1 MKVWSILQPNTLRAD
16 SLCALKNVKQRL
28 QKEIH
33 GWSSQSFPVTCCVF
47 AEYQMRPNSDLL
59 NMFVKILNWDKPRTI
74 LGGQRTYMTRSWLN
88 ISTFYSINLF
98 IKLLINSVKVP
109 SLCRGSGLMVRV
121 SRAGLTQWIQSS
133 REINHHNSW
142 TVGDAPWQ
150 VIPCSHPG
158 RDLFPGEVWWHSH
171 SCFLWTE
178 VKCREREGSKGKLGP
193 AHLITQGAKPPGGDI
208 RAVFQVGIKLLKLSM
223 SCVLIQSGGGINPIF
238 AGGKEMWNSLGQ
250 QPVWGC
256 TRTKHCLCFIVNL
269 FFDKELARGQ
279 DLQLWLPLDD
289 LNQPKSAWSC

>member
-59 NMFVKILNWDKPRTI
+59 NMFVKILNWDKPKTI

-121 SRAGLTQWIQSS
+121 SWAGLTQWIQSS
-133 REINHHNSW
+133 RGTNHHNSW

-158 RDLFPGEVWWHSH
+158 KRSVPWGGLVAFPQLFLVDWGEAQGKGGKQREIGSCPPRNSGSKTTWRGHQSSFSSWHQAPQAVHVLCANPQWWRHQTNI
-171 SCFLWTE
+171 CR
-178 VKCREREGSKGKLGP
+178 RERDVEFLGT
-193 AHLITQGAKPPGGDI
+193 AAC
-208 RAVFQVGIKLLKLSM
+208 VGLVHAQNTVYVLLS
-223 SCVLIQSGGGINPIF
+223 IY
-238 AGGKEMWNSLGQ
+238 SL
-250 QPVWGC
+250 
-256 TRTKHCLCFIVNL
+256 TKN
-269 FFDKELARGQ
+269 
-279 DLQLWLPLDD
+279 
-289 LNQPKSAWSC
+289 